1 MKSIPTIL
9 VTISGLAM
17 SANAEIISYADFNLG
32 EQSLE
37 APPLGDQGAP
47 IPPVD
52 SSGNN
57 RDFVREANIDQ
68 IMIGTEGEIVAPA
81 STAFLQLGDTG
92 YFGGQFA
99 ALEIDNFAVGIYAR
113 ASENLVAAGAPAHV
127 FQSGNRSQSSVR
139 ISLTSEGWGASYE
152 PFESAETPPLPEG
165 VPFVTIGTPGTFTP
179 DEWVHLAVIRTN
191 GATSFYIDGI
201 AQGDPETTITP
212 LHGDN
217 AHLGINPG
225 GAVNFQGD
233 IDALRALTFTP
244 EDETVES
251 IIAALQGIDSDADG
265 LFDDFEQRIIA
276 ADSDDTITTLADV
289 SPGGDF
295 DLDGFANLAEQNAG
309 SDPTDLDDPQLP
321 LSTELELIAYWDFNE
336 PIEVDEEN
344 FDFSG
349 EVEDEIAGYGLFIQD
364 VLFTEDG
371 GGFSGTAGDFALD
384 FTNVTAPNA
393 PDITLQPLATVD
405 GFSALGNEFLA
416 AVNSSTGDNRLVVSF
431 WQSNFTIP
439 DVSSTF
445 VFSTTFTGTA
455 RRGLNAHNPLGSGQI
470 IFDHVV
476 GDEAGAR
483 ARLGGATPT
492 IPDVDGVP
500 FDFTPFRHYLYVK
513 DGDTKEV
520 FIDGDLVLSGA
531 GGGFT
536 TTLQALFVGS
546 DAGGGSPISGVID
559 DFAIFNLK
567 PSDAQIAALA
577 AGVSP
582 IDVLNAVAAPDNF
595 LISAISLDG
604 STLTLTFNSTEGV
617 TYAITSSLDLT
628 DFDGDAPLM
637 TGIPAAAG
645 TETTVTID
653 LSGTGLV
660 DEERVFFRVEEE
672 EVVTQ

>member
-1 MKSIPTIL
+1 MKTLPITL
-9 VTISGLAM
+9 LTLAGFAVG
-17 SANAEIISYADFNLG
+17 ANAEITTFADYNLG

-37 APPLGDQGAP
+37 APPLGDQGGPTAQ
-47 IPPVD
+47 VD
-52 SSGNN
+52 SSGNG
-57 RDFVREANIDQ
+57 RDFLVIASGDALVINTD
-68 IMIGTEGEIVAPA
+68 GGSPAP
-81 STAFLQLGDTG
+81 SSPVFLQLGNTG
-92 YFGGQFA
+92 YFQAPFG
-99 ALEIDNFAVGIYAR
+99 ALPSDNFAVGIFTR
-113 ASENLVAAGAPAHV
+113 ASENPAVAGSPIHV
-127 FQSGNRSQSSVR
+127 LQTGNRDQASVR

-152 PFESAETPPLPEG
+152 PNPLPEDTE
-165 VPFVTIGTPGTFTP
+165 VPFITIGTPGTFDP
-179 DEWVHLAVIRTN
+179 DVWVHLAVIRMN
-191 GATSFYIDGI
+191 GATSFYVNGEV
-201 AQGDPETTITP
+201 QGASETTITP
-212 LHGDN
+212 VHGDN

-225 GAVNFQGD
+225 GAFNYQGD
-233 IDALRALTFTP
+233 VDAMRALTFTP

-251 IIAALQGIDSDADG
+251 IIAALQGIDSEPDG
-265 LFDDFEQRIIA
+265 LFDDFEQRIVDA
-276 ADSDDTITTLADV
+276 VQDDDVTDISQV
-289 SPGGDF
+289 SPDGDF
-295 DLDGFANLAEQNAG
+295 DGDGFTNLAEQNGGA
-309 SDPTDLDDPQLP
+309 DPADDADPPEP

-344 FDFSG
+344 LDFSG

-364 VLFTEDG
+364 VFFTEDG
-371 GGFSGTAGDFALD
+371 GGFSGNPGDLALD

-393 PDITLQPLATVD
+393 PDVTLQPLATVD
-405 GFSALGNEFLA
+405 SVSALGDEFLA

-431 WQSNFTIP
+431 WQSNLTIP
-439 DVSSTF
+439 DASSSF
-445 VFSTTFTGTA
+445 VFNTPFTNNA
-455 RRGLNAHNPLGSGQI
+455 RRGLNAHNPLGSGRI
-470 IFDHVV
+470 IFDHTV
-476 GDEAGAR
+476 GDEAGVR
-483 ARLGGATPT
+483 NRLAGATPT

-520 FIDGDLVLSGA
+520 FIDGDLILSG
-531 GGGFT
+531 GGSGFT
-536 TTLQALFVGS
+536 TTLQALFIGS
-546 DAGGGSPISGVID
+546 DAGGASPISGVID
-559 DFAIFNLK
+559 DFAIFNLR

-582 IDVLNAVAAPDNF
+582 IDIVNAVAAPDNF

-660 DEERVFFRVEEE
+660 DEERVFFRVEE
-672 EVVTQ
+672 VVTQ